1 MHQIRR
7 FDDLGRIVIPKEI
20 REAATHVKNTEGVQM
35 EVYMDDGAIVLK
47 PHKPKDMVEVVRC
60 KDCKF
65 NVANMAA
72 DSLDS
77 TDYSDITCSYFMT
90 DGMDAG
96 DFCSRG
102 IKMDG
107 GDKE

>member
-20 REAATHVKNTEGVQM
+20 REAVTHANNTEGVQM

-60 KDCKF
+60 KDCQCGYVTRENSFERIGCTVLRRK
-65 NVANMAA
+65 MR
-72 DSLDS
+72 LD
-77 TDYSDITCSYFMT
+77 DYCVF
-90 DGMDAG
+90 GV
-96 DFCSRG
+96 
-102 IKMDG
+102 KMDG